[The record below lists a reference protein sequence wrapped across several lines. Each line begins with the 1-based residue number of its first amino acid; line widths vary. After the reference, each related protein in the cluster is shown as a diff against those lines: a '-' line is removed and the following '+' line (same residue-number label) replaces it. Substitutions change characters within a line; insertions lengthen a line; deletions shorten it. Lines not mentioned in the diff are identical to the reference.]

1 MLSIQLGLSP
11 FSFECLTGFATQGP
25 IEVGFGAS
33 ATVYHAIYI
42 PLNELVA
49 VKCLDLDRINSNLD
63 SVIKIL
69 DAFYRDRHYARFFV
83 LETIARVPYFAFISV
98 PHLYESFCW
107 WRRAD
112 YLN

>member
-1 MLSIQLGLSP
+1 METSLSDSLSVLVVLA
-11 FSFECLTGFATQGP
+11 SSCNP
-25 IEVGFGAS
+25 ITLNRNNYS
-33 ATVYHAIYI
+33 AN
-42 PLNELVA
+42 P
-49 VKCLDLDRINSNLD
+49 SNYKLLEED

>member
-1 MLSIQLGLSP
+1 MEKWVRKVDP
-11 FSFECLTGFATQGP
+11 P
-25 IEVGFGAS
+25 KVGFGAS